1 MKQELMMDSKT
12 RMSMAF
18 DLETPDRP
26 PIMGG
31 WLAAPIHVMAL
42 TGCSEDEYWSD
53 PFHWGLEAERVL
65 GSDGVVGIVEPIS
78 RGEYR
83 IVDGQVLAARHAM
96 TLEDVV
102 ADIESLPSRE
112 EQEAAFDEEQAYAEF
127 CAELSD
133 KQARCGDI
141 LWCPSDWYLIPKAIA
156 GWEYGYENALLLIGL
171 YPKLACKF
179 IDFGVGWGRIQAIL
193 RARAIREGL
202 LPRAIFT
209 GEDLCDQRGPMV
221 DPMFLRREYFP
232 WLEYVFEPLLDA
244 DAQLVW
250 HCDGNY
256 QALVDDVLAC
266 GVAGLQGFQRECGMD
281 LEWIAEKR
289 TRNGD
294 PLLIFG
300 PMSVTKTLPFGAPQ
314 DVRAEAEWAMNVCRD
329 KASLVFFTSNTLTPD
344 IPLENIQALWQ
355 TVQESRW

>member
-1 MKQELMMDSKT
+1 MDKKT
-12 RMSMAF
+12 RLTKAF
-18 DLETPDRP
+18 NLELPDRP

-31 WLAAPIHVMAL
+31 WLAAPNHIISL
-42 TGCSEDEYWSD
+42 TGCSEDEYWED
-53 PFHWGLEAERVL
+53 PFYWGVEAERVL
-65 GSDGVVGIVEPIS
+65 GSDGVVGIVEPIA

-83 IVDGQVLAARHAM
+83 IVDGQVLAERHSM
-96 TLEDVV
+96 TMDEVV
-102 ADIESLPSRE
+102 ADIESLPTRE
-112 EQEAAFDEEQAYAEF
+112 EQETNFDEEQAYTEF
-127 CAELSD
+127 VTEFED
-133 KQARCGDI
+133 KQKKCDDI
-141 LWCPSDWYLIPKAIA
+141 LWCPSDWYIVPKAIA

-171 YPKLACKF
+171 YPDLARKF
-179 IDFGVGWGRIQAIL
+179 IDFGVGRGRIQATL

-221 DPMFLRREYFP
+221 DPEFLRKEYFP
-232 WLEYVFEPLLDA
+232 CLEYVLEPLVEVG
-244 DAQLVW
+244 AQLVW

-266 GVAGLQGFQRECGMD
+266 GVTGLQGFQRECSMD
-281 LEWIAEKR
+281 LEWIVNKR

-300 PMSVTKTLPFGAPQ
+300 PMSVTKTLPHGTSQ
-314 DVRAEAEWAMNVCRD
+314 DVQAEVEWAMNVCRG

-344 IPLENIQALWQ
+344 IPLENIQTLWQ
-355 TVQESRW
+355 TVQDSCWNY